1 MQSDVLVET
10 SKYIESY
17 MGTKNYTYHVIQT
30 NIIPPHYVDVENLKR
45 RRIQNRATKRNYSI
59 RRYPHGTL
67 YVREEVVQPKT
78 LLLIYGKKISA
89 AIKTAKTKKRASN
102 ETRLLYK
109 FIFVITLRNLRHGFH
124 GLQ

>member
-1 MQSDVLVET
+1 MGKVRDTPVWKKTSEKDNVLIRKMQSDVLVEI

-67 YVREEVVQPKT
+67 YVRERK
-78 LLLIYGKKISA
+78 
-89 AIKTAKTKKRASN
+89 
-102 ETRLLYK
+102 
-109 FIFVITLRNLRHGFH
+109 
-124 GLQ
+124 